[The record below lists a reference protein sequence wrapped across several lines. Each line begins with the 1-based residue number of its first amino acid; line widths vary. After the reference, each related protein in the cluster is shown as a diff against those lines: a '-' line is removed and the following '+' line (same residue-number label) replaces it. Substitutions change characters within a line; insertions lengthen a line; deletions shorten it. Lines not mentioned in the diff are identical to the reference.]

1 MLARYGIEPW
11 QLIIE
16 ITENQSMTYPEQA
29 LDNIEILREAGCRIA
44 IDDFGSGYA
53 SYARLKKLSAD
64 ILKIDGSFIQNL
76 LKCSLDYQIVS
87 SICHLAR
94 MKRMRVVAE
103 YVESEEICDAVVALG
118 IDYLQGYY
126 IGKPA
131 PLQSLVADSS
141 DVP

>member
-1 MLARYGIEPW
+1 
-11 QLIIE
+11 
-16 ITENQSMTYPEQA
+16 
-29 LDNIEILREAGCRIA
+29 
-44 IDDFGSGYA
+44 
-53 SYARLKKLSAD
+53 
-64 ILKIDGSFIQNL
+64 
-76 LKCSLDYQIVS
+76 
-87 SICHLAR
+87 
-94 MKRMRVVAE
+94 MRVVAE